1 MLEEKVGELEGE
13 QRGLQQEQSQRR
25 ELLECLR
32 LQMEEGNAR
41 MANLGA
47 RWVSP
52 RRGCPQ
58 SPAVPK
64 THTALKVHCP
74 HNPDVPRVSVSPKPW
89 SPQNLDV
96 PTAFTSPKP
105 MCSQILGVPKAS
117 VSPKLWCS
125 QIFGV
130 PKASMSPYPRRS
142 KPSGLTCS
150 ALG

>member
-58 SPAVPK
+58 NPGVPK
-64 THTALKVHCP
+64 THTALEVRCP
-74 HNPDVPRVSVSPKPW
+74 HNPDVPRVSVSPKPGY
-89 SPQNLDV
+89 PQN
-96 PTAFTSPKP
+96 PG
-105 MCSQILGVPKAS
+105 IPKARLLQE
-117 VSPKLWCS
+117 LWCS
-125 QIFGV
+125 QSFGV
-130 PKASMSPYPRRS
+130 PVALVPP
-142 KPSGLTCS
+142 KP
-150 ALG
+150 